1 MVASNRA
8 SEAVGPGPAPQDPAA
23 AATPPQPRLLI
34 VDDVAENRAILTRRF
49 ERRGFEITEA
59 DGGLR
64 ALELLNQQPF
74 DLVLLDV
81 MMPDMNGLEVLGRI
95 RQQHS
100 PVALPVIM
108 VTAKAQSTDVAE
120 ALAAGANDYVTKP
133 VDFVIALARVN
144 TQIARKRAE
153 EEVRQANAS
162 LRYANEN
169 LERFVA
175 ERTAELVNTNEQ
187 LKKEIAF
194 REQSQAEVQYLAHH
208 DALTGLPNRIL
219 LREQL
224 DEALAR
230 ARRYGDPLAVL
241 FLDLDGFKTINDTL
255 GHSIGDALLQR
266 IAERLR
272 QTLRETDKIARLG
285 GDEFAVVQIGEEQPK
300 NAAALAS
307 RLIEVISRP
316 CFVEGHQLIVGCS
329 IGVAMTTADKL
340 DPEQLLK
347 SADLAMYR
355 AKADGRGTYR
365 FFEKEMDE
373 RAQARRVLEVELRE
387 ALVQGAFELYYQPL
401 VNLATNRVTG
411 FEALMRWRHPQRG
424 FISPA
429 EFIPLAEEIGAIV
442 PLGEWAL
449 RQACT
454 EAASWPEHIKIAVN
468 LSPVQFKNGGV
479 VIAVVNALA
488 GSGLAASR
496 LELEITE
503 SVLLEKSEANLN
515 VLHQLRDLGVR
526 ISMDDFGTGYSSLN
540 YLRTFPFDKI
550 KIDQSF
556 IRDVVQQ
563 KDCLAIVRGIANL
576 GTSFGITTTA
586 EGVETAEQLDC
597 LRREGCTEVQ
607 GYLFSKPRP
616 ASEIAELLARID
628 GAAQPLPSSEGA
640 DLGPGTVS
648 A

>member
-1 MVASNRA
+1 
-8 SEAVGPGPAPQDPAA
+8 
-23 AATPPQPRLLI
+23 
-34 VDDVAENRAILTRRF
+34 
-49 ERRGFEITEA
+49 
-59 DGGLR
+59 
-64 ALELLNQQPF
+64 
-74 DLVLLDV
+74 
-81 MMPDMNGLEVLGRI
+81 
-95 RQQHS
+95 
-100 PVALPVIM
+100 
-108 VTAKAQSTDVAE
+108 
-120 ALAAGANDYVTKP
+120 
-133 VDFVIALARVN
+133 
-144 TQIARKRAE
+144 
-153 EEVRQANAS
+153 
-162 LRYANEN
+162 
-169 LERFVA
+169 
-175 ERTAELVNTNEQ
+175 
-187 LKKEIAF
+187 
-194 REQSQAEVQYLAHH
+194 
-208 DALTGLPNRIL
+208 
-219 LREQL
+219 
-224 DEALAR
+224 
-230 ARRYGDPLAVL
+230 
-241 FLDLDGFKTINDTL
+241 
-255 GHSIGDALLQR
+255 
-266 IAERLR
+266 
-272 QTLRETDKIARLG
+272 
-285 GDEFAVVQIGEEQPK
+285 VVQIGEEQPK

-454 EAASWPEHIKIAVN
+454 EAASWPAHIKIAVN

-586 EGVETAEQLDC
+586 EGVETEEQLDC

-616 ASEIAELLARID
+616 ASEVPELLARID
-628 GAAQPLPSSEGA
+628 GAAQTQVSSEGTE
-640 DLGPGTVS
+640 LVRPVGVVS
-648 A
+648 SQSAR